1 VSDSTVRAAA
11 AASPSDASGASK
23 TSEPG
28 GPTRAA
34 VVLCGGHSRR
44 MGRDKAWLPFGE
56 VTLLE
61 RVVGRVAPLVDEC
74 VVVARAGQQVPGG
87 FDVVRDPPGGEGPLA
102 GIVSGLASVRAERV
116 FVTACDAP
124 LLVPAVVERLFSLSA
139 DVDVV
144 VPRIGRH
151 HMVLTAVYARSLLP
165 SAEALLAARRLRPFY
180 LLEHARVRII
190 GEDDLRDVDPD
201 LDSLRDCDTP
211 EAYEDA
217 LKRAGFAAPSRA

>member
-1 VSDSTVRAAA
+1 VSDSSVEDARQ
-11 AASPSDASGASK
+11 ASRPD
-23 TSEPG
+23 

-56 VTLLE
+56 TTLLE
-61 RVVGRVAPLVDEC
+61 HVMGRVAPRVDEC
-74 VVVARAGQQVPGG
+74 VVVARGGQRVPGA

-102 GIVSGLASVRAERV
+102 GIVAGLAHVRAERV

-124 LLVPAVVERLFSLSA
+124 LLVPAVIDRLFALSA

-144 VPRIGRH
+144 VPRVGRH

-165 SAEALLAARRLRPFY
+165 SAEALLAAGRLRPFY
-180 LLEHARVRII
+180 LLEHARTHIV
-190 GEDDLRDVDPD
+190 GEDDLRDIDPD

-217 LKRAGFAAPSRA
+217 LVRAGFAAPSPVR